1 MGHTLGVSKSL
12 SDGMNST
19 GFLVLCSLIVHME
32 ITRCD
37 AKHVYIC
44 ENECISG

>member
-19 GFLVLCSLIVHME
+19 GFLVLCSLME
-32 ITRCD
+32 KKKKKEEESSQCL
-37 AKHVYIC
+37 HL
-44 ENECISG
+44 